1 MAEQRSFFLLINRG
15 VLALCVCVRVSL
27 YLVGVPQSDCAAQ
40 RQLPH
45 QKVVHPA
52 EGKLQVLH
60 LVLLHVA
67 VHRLCQNNVLD

>member
-1 MAEQRSFFLLINRG
+1 MIKND
-15 VLALCVCVRVSL
+15 VLALCVSV
-27 YLVGVPQSDCAAQ
+27 YLVGVPQPDCAAQ

-52 EGKLQVLH
+52 EGKLEVLH

-67 VHRLCQNNVLD
+67 VHRLCQNKIHD